1 MFHTE
6 SRHLLNLS
14 VQDALDCISENFNLK
29 NFPGRA
35 CARNFLE
42 KCAVLSLDGR
52 YRAYIATVYRVYTI
66 SLRPLY
72 HKILR
77 PPLIKTRLYLSYI
90 LHLEYTIKLY
100 IPLEI
105 IMISLF
111 LGKREKRCS
120 VG

>member
-42 KCAVLSLDGR
+42 KRTVRSLDGR

-66 SLRPLY
+66 SLGPLY

-77 PPLIKTRLYLSYI
+77 PPLIKTRLYLTPRVYNK
-90 LHLEYTIKLY
+90 TLY
-100 IPLEI
+100 FFRDNNDIAI
-105 IMISLF
+105 

>member
-1 MFHTE
+1 MFPTE

-42 KCAVLSLDGR
+42 KRTVRSLDGR

-66 SLRPLY
+66 SLGPLY

-77 PPLIKTRLYLSYI
+77 PALIKTRLYLTPRVYNK
-90 LHLEYTIKLY
+90 TLY
-100 IPLEI
+100 FFRDNNDIAI
-105 IMISLF
+105 F
-111 LGKREKRCS
+111 R
-120 VG
+120 